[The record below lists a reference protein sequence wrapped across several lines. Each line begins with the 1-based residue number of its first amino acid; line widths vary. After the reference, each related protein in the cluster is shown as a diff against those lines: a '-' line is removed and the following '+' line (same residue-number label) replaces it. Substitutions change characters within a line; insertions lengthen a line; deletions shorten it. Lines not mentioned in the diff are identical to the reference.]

1 MLKVEWFGC
10 LRGGDPTSPSNNR
23 VTNSCRKASNKKK
36 KKKKRERERE
46 GRVRLLFGLLCGG
59 VGSPSGQPLHV
70 DAVLMDAVDAPTR

>member
-36 KKKKRERERE
+36 ERERERE
-46 GRVRLLFGLLCGG
+46 RDAFVFCLAFCAAASGRRRVNLSTLTPF
-59 VGSPSGQPLHV
+59 
-70 DAVLMDAVDAPTR
+70 

>member
-36 KKKKRERERE
+36 KERERER
-46 GRVRLLFGLLCGG
+46 GTRSSFVWPFVRRRRVA
-59 VGSPSGQPLHV
+59 VGSTSP
-70 DAVLMDAVDAPTR
+70 R